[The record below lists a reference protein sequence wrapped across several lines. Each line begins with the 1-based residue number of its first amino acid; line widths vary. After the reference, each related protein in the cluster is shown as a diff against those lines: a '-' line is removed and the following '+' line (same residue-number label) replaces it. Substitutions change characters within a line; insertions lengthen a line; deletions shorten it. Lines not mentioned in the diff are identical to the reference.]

1 MRKTFIT
8 IALFAV
14 LGGLT
19 VSCQKENLIDET
31 TVMAENETCHVVNY
45 TIDGET
51 YHLTLV
57 GEDAW
62 QDFLNYMLDL
72 TEEGHEVSF
81 RNEEAAQ
88 NIVSAKE
95 TVTHTTTNR
104 EEAYS
109 WAKDMEHNGYDVI
122 VQYDKKTKTYK
133 CTAIK

>member
-8 IALFAV
+8 IALFVV

-31 TVMAENETCHVVNY
+31 TVIAESATRHVVSY
-45 TIDGET
+45 TVDGET

-62 QDFLNYMLDL
+62 QDFLNYVFDL
-72 TEEGHEVSF
+72 AEGGHEVSF
-81 RNEEAAQ
+81 RSEEAAQ

-95 TVTHTTTNR
+95 TVTHTTTKR
-104 EEAYS
+104 DEAYS
-109 WAKDMEHNGYDVI
+109 WAKNMEHNGYAVN
-122 VQYDKKTKTYK
+122 VYYDKETKTYT